1 MSDKRCVETDTKRG
15 GGVMSTA
22 VQESADYLNALARA
36 HHRGRGDTWGAA
48 RDRAARAAGVEPSY
62 AKRIWDRWQTMNDV
76 SGETYRRLRSA
87 YEAICQRNEEA
98 AAGHRAERLKLEAI
112 RHADHQERVRTGAG
126 ANDARN

>member
-22 VQESADYLNALARA
+22 VQESVVFLNALAKA

-48 RDRAARAAGVEPSY
+48 RDRAAKSAGVEPSY

-76 SGETYRRLRSA
+76 SGEAYRRLRTA
-87 YEAICQRNEEA
+87 YERACEANEEA
-98 AAGHRAERLKLEAI
+98 ADRNDAERLAMRKS
-112 RHADHQERVRTGAG
+112 HAVDQKSASAG
-126 ANDARN
+126 RFEDEARN